1 MAESKISQIT
11 LVKSKEEYSSDEN
24 IEINVQFS
32 VEGDLRNAFNEA
44 NWTKAYNNNDVS
56 MKLKYGVK
64 LTSGGFRKKEVG
76 RTIDSYRK
84 AAIFWTRNPK
94 LVNPMK
100 DRRIWVQVAKN
111 FEPFIA
117 LTEEDVQKEF
127 FDFEEKFT
135 FKASELGVGNHKISA
150 EAFAS
155 WETHPYIKKGD
166 TKNQSSEIEININ

>member
-11 LVKSKEEYSSDEN
+11 LVKSKEEYSADEN

-32 VEGDLRNAFNEA
+32 IEGDLRDAFNEA

-64 LTSGGFRKKEVG
+64 LTTGKFRKKELG

-94 LVNPMK
+94 
-100 DRRIWVQVAKN
+100 
-111 FEPFIA
+111 
-117 LTEEDVQKEF
+117 
-127 FDFEEKFT
+127 
-135 FKASELGVGNHKISA
+135 
-150 EAFAS
+150 
-155 WETHPYIKKGD
+155 
-166 TKNQSSEIEININ
+166 